1 MPKIDLEQA
10 YNDLKQRYDK
20 YLDNLSSAE
29 AKARTEINA
38 KDEEIKRQGDRISE
52 LQTEIAG
59 LKVEL
64 SKKEGDREALKEE
77 ITQLQ
82 RLIERLDGDK
92 ARLEKEKEDL
102 SATLKIEQDRTTEQI
117 QNLHA
122 HLDRMEDQLKVFG
135 EKDKDKTDSYQDAQG
150 KERENILKAKFTAE
164 TKAQNLEKEIQDL
177 HRKMRESGDG
187 LLGSSMEIESLKD
200 KLKQREQEI
209 QKIQDRVLSLTTG
222 NTGVIMEVADLV
234 KIMKEKFARG
244 KRNVR
249 VVVPNLKDFE
259 RHGFIPLLDKMPP
272 QAVVYLAAAI
282 SSAEEEE
289 LVDTL
294 RDKKVQL
301 VNFQERNIYGLNVD
315 GAMCLLALVS
325 PDNPDGILAGFYT
338 DIEAAVPV
346 FKDAIQK
353 AWVKGTKWWNVLL
366 FIFLIMLPFAES
378 NQ

>member
-10 YNDLKQRYDK
+10 YNDLKQKYDK
-20 YLDNLSSAE
+20 HIDSMSAAE
-29 AKARTEINA
+29 AKARTDINA
-38 KDEEIKRQGDRISE
+38 KDKEIKRREDRISE
-52 LQTEIAG
+52 LQTEISG

-64 SKKEGDREALKEE
+64 SKKDGDRAVLSEK

-82 RLIERLDGDK
+82 SLIERLDGDK
-92 ARLEKEKEDL
+92 VRLEKEKEDL
-102 SATLKIEQDRTTEQI
+102 SALSATFKTEQDRAAEQI

-135 EKDKDKTDSYQDAQG
+135 EKDKDKTDSIQDAQG
-150 KERENILKAKFTAE
+150 KERENILKAKITAE
-164 TKAQNLEKEIQDL
+164 TKAQNLEKEIQEL
-177 HRKMRESGDG
+177 RRKMRESGDG

-209 QKIQDRVLSLTTG
+209 QKIQDRMFSLTTG
-222 NTGVIMEVADLV
+222 NTGVIMEVADVV
-234 KIMKEKFARG
+234 KIMKEKLARG

-259 RHGFIPLLDKMPP
+259 RHGFIPLLEKMPP
-272 QAVVYLAAAI
+272 QAVVYVAAAI
-282 SSAEEEE
+282 DSAGEEE
-289 LVDTL
+289 LVNNL

-301 VNFQERNIYGLNVD
+301 VNFQERNMYGLNVD
-315 GAMCLLALVS
+315 GATCLLALVS
-325 PDNPDGILAGFYT
+325 PDNPDNILAGFYT

-353 AWVKGTKWWNVLL
+353 AWVKGTKW
-366 FIFLIMLPFAES
+366 
-378 NQ
+378 